1 MREPGHFVW
10 QADFEGPRRTYLGG
24 QLFREVLEKKLAMRD
39 SRSAE
44 PQVGQVGFFS
54 SRSRIVIVTEN
65 SFWHF
70 VQRNS

>member
-1 MREPGHFVW
+1 MRS
-10 QADFEGPRRTYLGG
+10 
-24 QLFREVLEKKLAMRD
+24 

-65 SFWHF
+65 SFWHL